1 MPWPMRGMKPIEEE
15 DELAGLMDLERE
27 AIEQG
32 ALGSNLPVGTK
43 VEFAPDS
50 AMQPESA
57 AERMPIVPKVVQVP
71 GGMDDVEL
79 AAAQLEDRRAR
90 AREAFERGGR
100 QMVAGL
106 TRTQEQPIFQQG
118 KDAVARLLAKR
129 KDAAAQA
136 QLAEQ
141 NRLGAAKLNY
151 DKEQDRQR
159 TETRSAE
166 RTQDLAEREKD
177 NLRAERQIESRDK
190 NTAAMMGLRFD
201 EANTKKKA
209 EADKDASGTV
219 PFVGGTFTMSK
230 GLTDG
235 ERAKARDYASS
246 WNTAISNV
254 DGVRGALDQYLQS
267 PSLETKGAVESQ
279 LVGALT
285 ALNVAYKQGAM
296 ADTEARRL
304 SEAMG
309 VDLTSK
315 EGLAAAVSSWLTG
328 DPGAAGRVLRSK
340 IETLRQA
347 SKKAAM
353 QSMSTYGT
361 FSDGETGDA
370 TTLASPARP
379 TATNPKTKEK
389 VEWNGSEWVPV
400 KGG

>member
-1 MPWPMRGMKPIEEE
+1 MKPLEEE

-32 ALGSNLPVGTK
+32 ALGSNLPAGTK

-50 AMQPESA
+50 ATRPESA

-136 QLAEQ
+136 QLSEQ

-159 TETRSAE
+159 AETRAAE
-166 RTQDLAEREKD
+166 RTQDLEERERD
-177 NLRAERQIESRDK
+177 NLRAEKGIESRDR

-201 EANTKKKA
+201 EAETKKQERTDKA
-209 EADKDASGTV
+209 SANSV
-219 PFVGGTFTMSK
+219 PLFGGTYSIK
-230 GLTDG
+230 EGLSDS
-235 ERAKARDYASS
+235 ERGKARDVASLWQAADSAVENFQAKLEAYARSPSIATKGDVTAALRTASS
-246 WNTAISNV
+246 AFNSAI
-254 DGVRGALDQYLQS
+254 GG
-267 PSLETKGAVESQ
+267 
-279 LVGALT
+279 
-285 ALNVAYKQGAM
+285 GAM
-296 ADTEARRL
+296 SGDEARAM

-309 VDLTSK
+309 ADILTPT
-315 EGLAAAVSSWLTG
+315 GAQALLAKVFGDDAQAASIISGNVR
-328 DPGAAGRVLRSK
+328 AAREANRKTALGRL
-340 IETLRQA
+340 QA
-347 SKKAAM
+347 
-353 QSMSTYGT
+353 YGT
-361 FSDGETGDA
+361 FSGGQSGGQA
-370 TTLASPARP
+370 APARP
-379 TATNPKTKEK
+379 TATGKNGEK
-389 VEWNGSEWVPV
+389 YQLSEDGKSWEPI
-400 KGG
+400 K